1 MPLVDDRGFHG
12 DRWQRIADDG
22 ALPDVGDVIVPLD
35 RLDEALARPGGRTGV
50 DLPPDGDP
58 DALVGRF
65 ADLSLIAVH
74 FPGFADGRGFSLARR
89 LRTLGFTGQL
99 RASGHVICDQYAF
112 LRACGFDHAE
122 ISTDL
127 AKRQPQAHWQR
138 AARSISQGYQRR
150 LAAPDRRRILAEGA
164 SGC

>member
-1 MPLVDDRGFHG
+1 MPLVDDSGFHG
-12 DRWQRIADDG
+12 DRWQRIGDDD
-22 ALPDVGDVIVPLD
+22 ALPDTGDIIVSLD

-50 DLPPDGDP
+50 DLQPDGDP
-58 DALVGRF
+58 ETLVGRL
-65 ADLSLIAVH
+65 ADLTLIAVH

-89 LRTLGFTGQL
+89 LRTLGFRGEL
-99 RASGHVICDQYAF
+99 RATGNVICDQYAF
-112 LRACGFDHAE
+112 LRACGFDHVE

-138 AARSISQGYQRR
+138 AARSISHGYQRR
-150 LAAPDRRRILAEGA
+150 LTAPDRRHVLAEGA